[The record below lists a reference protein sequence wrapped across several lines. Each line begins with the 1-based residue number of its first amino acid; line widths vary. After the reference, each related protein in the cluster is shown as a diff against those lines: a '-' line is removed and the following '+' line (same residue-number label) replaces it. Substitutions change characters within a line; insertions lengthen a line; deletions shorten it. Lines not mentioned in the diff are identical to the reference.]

1 MLLHLHGVGRVGGG
15 LGLGSHW
22 GLVGLAW
29 KVLGLWEIVVGVL
42 GCYWKSLGKSV
53 LFLDNYVL
61 LGLIII
67 IKIRNLAGFSNSY
80 HGLSGV
86 GFRRLCLEG

>member
-1 MLLHLHGVGRVGGG
+1 MLLNINGVGSVGGG

-29 KVLGLWEIVVGVL
+29 EVLGLWEIVIGVL
-42 GCYWKSLGKSV
+42 GGYWKSV

-61 LGLIII
+61 LGLIFI
-67 IKIRNLAGFSNSY
+67 IKIRNLAGFSKSY
-80 HGLSGV
+80 HGFFWV
-86 GFRRLCLEG
+86 GSRRLWLEG